1 MTVGLG
7 FTVNLPSQLTHVQIK
22 LILNPVLSTSTL
34 QSVSSEIIHI
44 VLENSLLIIGGFS
57 RYRQFFFAKGIH
69 PYFFSTHVSFIKF
82 HAAFTHVF

>member
-7 FTVNLPSQLTHVQIK
+7 FSVNLASQLTHVHIK

-34 QSVSSEIIHI
+34 QSLSSEIIHI

-57 RYRQFFFAKGIH
+57 RYGQFFFAKEFIH
-69 PYFFSTHVSFIKF
+69 TFFSTHVSFIKF
-82 HAAFTHVF
+82 RAAFTHVF